1 MRPPARL
8 EPWFSAEQLVAWMQE
23 APDKAAYQRR
33 LAIWLTHLG
42 LFPAAEVASMLGV
55 SKQAVWKWVS
65 QYNTQGPGGLD
76 REGRGG
82 RRWGLLSEKQET
94 EVLARFAAQARSG
107 GIVSAKQLLPAVCK
121 AVGREISLAYVYKLL
136 HRQQWRKLA
145 PRPRHVKQDPAAQA
159 AFKQTSRKRSN

>member
-1 MRPPARL
+1 
-8 EPWFSAEQLVAWMQE
+8 
-23 APDKAAYQRR
+23 
-33 LAIWLTHLG
+33 
-42 LFPAAEVASMLGV
+42 MLGV

-107 GIVSAKQLLPAVCK
+107 DIVSAKQLLPAVCK

-136 HRQQWRKLA
+136 HRQQGRKLA

-159 AFKQTSRKRSN
+159 ACKQTSRKRSS